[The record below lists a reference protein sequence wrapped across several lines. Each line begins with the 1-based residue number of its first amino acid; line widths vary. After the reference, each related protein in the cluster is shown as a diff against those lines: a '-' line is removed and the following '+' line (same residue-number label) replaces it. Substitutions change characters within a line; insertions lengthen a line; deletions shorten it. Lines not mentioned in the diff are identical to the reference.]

1 METWNEF
8 CTYLID
14 CKERNVSEQR
24 YHEIIESQLSILG
37 WKRFKGEICHKERIP
52 SGHGFAE
59 PDIVIKKDGISQIV
73 IEVKKP
79 VHVQTKDE
87 RVQLLS
93 YMRLC
98 MLQVGIYIGEHIEIF
113 YDIKDGSTE
122 PTSVYKVPLSLN
134 EKRGKRFIELIKRE
148 SFDASLLI
156 EFCEEQLKEQKR
168 QKSLRLLKEDL
179 LNSKYVSY
187 LKDCLK
193 QRFIEQENFSNQ
205 EKQIEDLINSL
216 QINIKTEESPE
227 HTECAENIL
236 TTYSSKSLVTSNISS
251 GRDNTRYSLDDS
263 AFLSKGRFA
272 LAVVSKYVRI
282 HPDKRYEEILTAFP
296 DNLGIS
302 VVIKQLTHISPKQLN
317 DRRFFSSPNEIL
329 SSSDGIR
336 FAVTTQWTI
345 STIQNIVNFAKA
357 QGWNVKSSK

>member
-14 CKERNVSEQR
+14 CKERNVSEQS

-59 PDIVIKKDGISQIV
+59 PDIVIKKDGISQMV

-79 VHVQTKDE
+79 VHTQTKDE

-113 YDIKDGSTE
+113 YDTKDGSTE
-122 PTSVYKVPLSLN
+122 PTSVYKVPLTLN
-134 EKRGKRFIELIKRE
+134 DKRGKRFIELIKRE
-148 SFDASLLI
+148 SFDARFLI
-156 EFCEEQLKEQKR
+156 DFCEEQLKEQKR
-168 QKSLRLLKEDL
+168 KKSLHLLKEEL
-179 LNSKYVSY
+179 QNGKYIPY

-193 QRFIEQENFSNQ
+193 QLFLEQERFSNQ

-216 QINIKTEESPE
+216 QISISTEDGDE

-236 TTYSSKSLVTSNISS
+236 TTFLSKSSATSAISS
-251 GRDNTRYSLDDS
+251 GRDNTRYSLDGS

-272 LAVVSKYVRI
+272 LAVVNKYVRI

-296 DNLGIS
+296 DNFGIS
-302 VVIKQLTHISPKQLN
+302 VVIKQLNHISQKQLN
-317 DRRFFSSPNEIL
+317 DRRFFCSANEIL
-329 SSSDGIR
+329 RSSDGIV

-345 STIQNIVNFAKA
+345 STIQNIVNFAKS
-357 QGWNVKSSK
+357 QGWDVKSSK